1 MPFLTKKLSRE
12 IMTRSKLRSN
22 YLKHRN
28 EENKTFHVKQRNC
41 VSLLPKSKKK
51 KILRK
56 LTWKK
61 HNGFNKLFWE
71 EIKPSLSDR
80 LLARGSIYLTQEN
93 EMIKSE
99 LEMIDSQKFFCKC
112 NQ

>member
-51 KILRK
+51 RYYENLHEKNIMD
-56 LTWKK
+56 LTNFFGKK
-61 HNGFNKLFWE
+61 
-71 EIKPSLSDR
+71 
-80 LLARGSIYLTQEN
+80 
-93 EMIKSE
+93 
-99 LEMIDSQKFFCKC
+99 
-112 NQ
+112 